1 MRRMRSAALL
11 RYSHLAYRVRSITSA
26 KLNTVIMRES
36 TTMAVLLMP
45 AVSGLPVA
53 CIMLSRV
60 GRATTS
66 SAARKPKA
74 GFHALR

>member
-1 MRRMRSAALL
+1 MKFGNGCWLYKEGCEGFSPAEV
-11 RYSHLAYRVRSITSA
+11 SDVRIGGDS
-26 KLNTVIMRES
+26 
-36 TTMAVLLMP
+36 AVLLMP
-45 AVSGLPVA
+45 AESRLPVA